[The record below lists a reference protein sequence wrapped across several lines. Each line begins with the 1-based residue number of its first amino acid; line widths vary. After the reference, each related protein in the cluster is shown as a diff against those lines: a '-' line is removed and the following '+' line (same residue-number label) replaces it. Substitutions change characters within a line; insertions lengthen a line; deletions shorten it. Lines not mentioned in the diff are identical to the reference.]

1 MTPSLPTAAVRG
13 RAMAAAVR
21 PGGLDWRTRLA
32 DLTRLGELRA
42 APVPADLAAW
52 AIELADAG
60 EPVGP
65 SVPMLGT
72 KLAAAP
78 YPGLLW
84 TGARA
89 ARAGLGISERLV
101 LVALVSG
108 GPRLDSAALSR
119 AVAAGLATV
128 AGLAAAADDPGA
140 EDRGAERAGVDPPV
154 AELSAEGVAAAV
166 TAGLAV
172 GLDAT
177 GLDAVIDLAGSL
189 LLVAAP
195 GPPDPLVAGI
205 RAGHAMAV
213 GWLASVLLGAGIR
226 APADA
231 LAATLETIGR
241 PVFDVPA
248 EGGRDRRSASHPVDG
263 AAPDD
268 PDDPG
273 GLGSAELWALLR

>member
-13 RAMAAAVR
+13 RAMAATTA
-21 PGGLDWRTRLA
+21 PWMLDWPRRLV
-32 DLTRLGELRA
+32 DLTRLGQLRA

-52 AIELADAG
+52 AIELA
-60 EPVGP
+60 GP
-65 SVPMLGT
+65 GGLGGSSVPMLGT

-89 ARAGLGISERLV
+89 ARAGLGIAERLV

-108 GPRLDSAALSR
+108 GPRLDSAVLCR
-119 AVAAGLATV
+119 AVAAGLATT
-128 AGLAAAADDPGA
+128 AGLATAADDAGADDPGA
-140 EDRGAERAGVDPPV
+140 DRTGVDPPV

-166 TAGLAV
+166 TAGVAMS
-172 GLDAT
+172 LDAAA
-177 GLDAVIDLAGSL
+177 LDAVIDLAGSL

-205 RAGHAMAV
+205 RSGHAMAV
-213 GWLASVLLGAGIR
+213 GWLAPALLGTGIR

-231 LAATLETIGR
+231 LEATVATIGR

-248 EGGRDRRSASHPVDG
+248 ERGPGQRSAAHVVVD
-263 AAPDD
+263 AP
-268 PDDPG
+268 PDAPG
-273 GLGSAELWALLR
+273 DHAGLGSAELWALLR